1 MNTLG
6 TKSTYSYV
14 DVDNASASPEN
25 RQRRYV
31 VDARNLS
38 GTAVDDDTTVVDD
51 DDESDDESDDDDDDD
66 EEEGETLDDAF
77 HCAARDIMNRA
88 SRKVGS
94 AARPFAIVRMMWDM
108 LVEGGLLP
116 EKGKPKHLLWMLY
129 FLKCYP
135 KESPGCAAVGGSRG
149 AIDPKTMRKWV
160 WLFLEQINDLAD
172 EVVSVFS
179 TLFCRENCSHHLL
192 LSPSS
197 LSRETTD

>member
-1 MNTLG
+1 M
-6 TKSTYSYV
+6 S
-14 DVDNASASPEN
+14 ASASAAPP
-25 RQRRYV
+25 V
-31 VDARNLS
+31 VAIYDS
-38 GTAVDDDTTVVDD
+38 EDSPTMGDDESDVVDDDTTVVDD
-51 DDESDDESDDDDDDD
+51 DDESDDESDDDDNDDD
-66 EEEGETLDDAF
+66 EEGETLDDAF

-94 AARPFAIVRMMWDM
+94 AAREDRRFREHFGAPFAIVRMVWDM

-149 AIDPKTMRKWV
+149 AIDPNMMRKWV
-160 WLFLEQINDLAD
+160 WLFLERINDLAD
-172 EVVSVFS
+172 EVVSVVLTS
-179 TLFCRENCSHHLL
+179 CHHKNYSHHLL
-192 LSPSS
+192 SSTS